1 MCGWGCRKRSNDTHT
16 MSEYSKNGVCNYAV
30 VCLGRWSK
38 WLWNHEKAYTNI
50 VFLITHKKPQMPST
64 NTHTGTFPKRKNHN
78 FRCDWRLTI
87 EHRTAAL
94 SREKRAYFEFPFK
107 KNVSWWWWNIIGCAE
122 IAIREGYIALR
133 CVITIFLVISGT
145 AQKTTVTQ
153 KSEIIIN
160 ETMSLFIFGKCA
172 IQTMTIDTSKKSV
185 IVDLTISLFRVL
197 RMIAKELLWKLVTAN
212 VHAIERIFDGKLKWI
227 TRKSNRT

>member
-1 MCGWGCRKRSNDTHT
+1 MVFVITRLYVWAGEANGCEIMKKHTQILFFLLPIRNLKCHRLIHTLGHFRSEKTT
-16 MSEYSKNGVCNYAV
+16 IFV
-30 VCLGRWSK
+30 VIDDWPS
-38 WLWNHEKAYTNI
+38 NI
-50 VFLITHKKPQMPST
+50 ERLLCHAKKELISSFH
-64 NTHTGTFPKRKNHN
+64 
-78 FRCDWRLTI
+78 L
-87 EHRTAAL
+87 
-94 SREKRAYFEFPFK
+94 K

-185 IVDLTISLFRVL
+185 IVDLTISLFHVL